1 MSVCSR
7 FDPITPSSAPS
18 CAVCSQRGNCLSN
31 GSGPGMA
38 FAYISRRRS
47 ASAARRL
54 TAPALWGVSPTGR
67 KPAGKQPAQPAAAK
81 KSIPRGIA
89 ELGRMMM
96 GLSENL
102 FRQGKE
108 TNDEKQE

>member
-1 MSVCSR
+1 M
-7 FDPITPSSAPS
+7 
-18 CAVCSQRGNCLSN
+18 CSQRGNCLSN

-47 ASAARRL
+47 ASATRRL

-67 KPAGKQPAQPAAAK
+67 KTAGKQPAQPAAAK

-89 ELGRMMM
+89 AVAEALMEYPKNEL
-96 GLSENL
+96 
-102 FRQGKE
+102 KE
-108 TNDEKQE
+108 GESDEEIF